1 MEYEG
6 KEYDLGTWGW
16 DQGMRDQQYG
26 NRGDRMGY
34 RGDRMGNRRNRFRE
48 RNDHQDRGLNTIKV
62 LKKVYMLRQGT
73 KTVEEYYDEFENLRM
88 KSKIE
93 ENMECTVIQ
102 FVENLRY
109 DILKLLKLK
118 HYETLE
124 VAFHDASKVEAD
136 LKEKKS
142 YKAKSSLTST
152 WSKGRDNWKTT
163 SSREQPKGGGQVA
176 QVKLDYKSKASEQ
189 PQGDIRLKMKMRM
202 KKKNKGEGDRGEG
215 EEGASGDEEEGL
227 DERVNFACF
236 MKKGKSLLDD
246 DEDLNMNVN
255 LSCVVRR
262 IMGALAKEELYQR
275 ENLFHARCKIQYKV
289 CSLIIDSGS
298 FTNVVSSS
306 LVERMKIQANKYPNP
321 YKLQWLNESGEM
333 KVLKQ
338 ASIRFSVGKYNEEL
352 VCDVVPMLACHLLLG
367 RPWQFDR
374 DVVHQG
380 RSNKYT
386 FVIEGKKY
394 VLAPLT
400 PYQVSEDYRAMKEL
414 RERMQKVKGYDELFP
429 DEMPAGLP
437 PLRGIE
443 HQIDFIPGSQI
454 PNRPAYRSNPAETKE
469 LLRQVEELL
478 EKGLIKESLSLCA
491 IPVILVPKKHGTWRM
506 CIDGRA
512 VNKITMKYRHPIPRL
527 DDMLDELCGSII
539 FSKIDLRSG
548 YHQIRMKSGDE

>member
-1 MEYEG
+1 ME
-6 KEYDLGTWGW
+6 
-16 DQGMRDQQYG
+16 MRYLTPNYYQ
-26 NRGDRMGY
+26 
-34 RGDRMGNRRNRFRE
+34 E
-48 RNDHQDRGLNTIKV
+48 V

-73 KTVEEYYDEFENLRM
+73 KTVEEYYDEFDNLRM
-88 KSKIE
+88 KSNIE
-93 ENMECTVIQ
+93 ENMECTVIR

-109 DILKLLKLK
+109 DILKTLKLK

-124 VAFHDASKVEAD
+124 AAFHDAS
-136 LKEKKS
+136 
-142 YKAKSSLTST
+142 
-152 WSKGRDNWKTT
+152 KTT

-189 PQGDIRLKMKMRM
+189 PQGGNYVKPNFPQPSTIQCFRCQGRGHVASECPNRRTIVALRDGYKTEDEDEGEE
-202 KKKNKGEGDRGEG
+202 KNKGEGDRGER
-215 EEGASGDEEEGL
+215 EEGASGDEEERL

-262 IMGALAKEELYQR
+262 IMRALAKEELDQM
-275 ENLFHARCKIQYKV
+275 ENLFHARCKIQDKV
-289 CSLIIDSGS
+289 CSLIIDGGS
-298 FTNVVSSS
+298 FINVVSSS
-306 LVERMKIQANKYPNP
+306 LVKRMKIQTSKHPNP
-321 YKLQWLNESGEM
+321 YKLQWLNESGEI

-352 VCDVVPMLACHLLLG
+352 VSDVVPMLACHLLLG

-380 RSNKYT
+380 RSNKYI

-414 RERMQKVKGYDELFP
+414 RERIKDEAAKGESESSTIVPKEGSALVKNNKNMCMIAKPSKCLKGVDEECFLGYDELFP

-469 LLRQVEELL
+469 LSRQVEELL
-478 EKGLIKESLSLCA
+478 EKGLIKESLSPCA
-491 IPVILVPKKHGTWRM
+491 ILVILVPKKDGTWRM
-506 CIDGRA
+506 CIDCRA
-512 VNKITMKYRHPIPRL
+512 VNKITVKYRHPIP
-527 DDMLDELCGSII
+527 
-539 FSKIDLRSG
+539 
-548 YHQIRMKSGDE
+548 